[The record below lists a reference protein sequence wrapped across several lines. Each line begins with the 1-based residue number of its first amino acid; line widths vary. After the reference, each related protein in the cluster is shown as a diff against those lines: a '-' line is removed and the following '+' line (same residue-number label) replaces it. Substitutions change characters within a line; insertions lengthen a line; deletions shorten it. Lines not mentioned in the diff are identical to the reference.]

1 MEKPQGDANVVLSVR
16 ISQEERDVLRREAGD
31 RGVSAHVRGRLF
43 PESTKT
49 ATRRVPSGR
58 TKDYARVLAQ
68 LGSSELAPLLR
79 EIMHLARSGSLEM
92 SAETVQALESACRS
106 IEEMRDLLIRALRL
120 RGHGL

>member
-16 ISQEERDVLRREAGD
+16 ISEEERDVLRREAGD

-43 PESTKT
+43 PESMKT
-49 ATRRVPSGR
+49 TTRRVPSGQAEV
-58 TKDYARVLAQ
+58 YARVLAQ

-79 EIMHLARSGSLEM
+79 EFVHLARSGSLEM
-92 SAETVQALESACRS
+92 SAETVQALESACSS
-106 IEEMRDLLIRALRL
+106 IEEMRDLLIRALGL